1 MTHTNFRNSLLI
13 LFFTLIVGCSTDKNE
28 EDTIIDQSVPVVVTQ
43 VRNLEYSDEIKT
55 SGQISFNN
63 EYKMSFKTGGIIQS
77 VLVREGQR
85 VQAGK
90 LLATIK
96 PDEIE
101 AKTSQ
106 AEISVDKARRDYQ
119 RTEALYK
126 DSVAT
131 LEQLQNAESQW
142 KNAEENLNAARF
154 NQNQSS
160 IIAPTNGVVQKILM
174 NPNEIT
180 GAGNPI
186 IIFGA
191 EDQGK
196 VLVTNV
202 SDIEVVEIKLGDNA
216 SLHFD
221 AWPEAIFKGKI
232 LEIAGMA
239 NPKTGTFEVKIQV
252 NDANNQLK
260 SGFMGSATILSSIVN
275 NWVEIPIE
283 CLLQAN
289 KKNGV
294 VYKVE
299 NETAV
304 KQEVKIAKILNDKLL
319 ISSGL
324 SENDQTI
331 IEGLEKLKGDS
342 ISIKIAY

>member
-1 MTHTNFRNSLLI
+1 MTN
-13 LFFTLIVGCSTDKNE
+13 
-28 EDTIIDQSVPVVVTQ
+28 QSVPVVVTQ
-43 VRNLEYSDEIKT
+43 VRNLEYQDKTKT

-63 EYKMSFKTGGIIQS
+63 EYKMSFKTGGIVEYIY
-77 VLVREGQR
+77 VKEGQR
-85 VQAGK
+85 VRAGK
-90 LLATIK
+90 LLSTIK

-101 AKTSQ
+101 AKTTQ

-131 LEQLQNAESQW
+131 LEQLQNGESQLQ
-142 KNAEENLNAARF
+142 NAEENLNAALF
-154 NQNQSS
+154 NKNHSR
-160 IIAPTNGVVQKILM
+160 IIAPANGVIQKIFV

-191 EDQGK
+191 EDEGK
-196 VLVTNV
+196 VLITNV
-202 SDIEVVEIKLGDNA
+202 SDIEVVKMKLGDNA
-216 SLHFD
+216 SLYFD
-221 AWPEAIFKGKI
+221 AWPETSFMGKVR
-232 LEIAGMA
+232 EIGGMA
-239 NPKTGTFEVKIQV
+239 DPKTGTFEVKIQV

-260 SGFMGSATILSSIVN
+260 SGFMGTATILSSKVN
-275 NWVEIPIE
+275 TWVELPIE
-283 CLLQAN
+283 CLIQAN
-289 KKNGV
+289 KKDGV

-299 NETAV
+299 NDMAI

-324 SENDQTI
+324 SENDQII

-342 ISIKIAY
+342 ISIKIAR